1 MAFPGKNYYEFDMSG
16 QFVPTNTGGEIAML
30 NPQVVTFVSKEKEY
44 IRVTDDAL
52 VEQTTKIGNYNY
64 TGALVNRVRTDEYVL
79 NNVGGS
85 FQNET
90 GSIIPFRAYM
100 SMPASGAPRRI
111 LIGSATEEEE
121 PIEDIAHRGLTIY
134 GKKEA
139 IYIESTLEYET
150 TVTIYS
156 ISGQVVSRVKVMPMG
171 KEVVT
176 VPSRGVYIAN
186 NRKVAVL

>member
-1 MAFPGKNYYEFDMSG
+1 
-16 QFVPTNTGGEIAML
+16 
-30 NPQVVTFVSKEKEY
+30 
-44 IRVTDDAL
+44 
-52 VEQTTKIGNYNY
+52 
-64 TGALVNRVRTDEYVL
+64 
-79 NNVGGS
+79 
-85 FQNET
+85 
-90 GSIIPFRAYM
+90 
-100 SMPASGAPRRI
+100 MPANGAPRRI

-156 ISGQVVSRVKVMPMG
+156 LSGQVVSRVKVMPMG

-176 VPSRGVYIAN
+176 VPSRGVYIVN
-186 NRKVAVL
+186 KRKVAVL